1 MICRRKDLGCIQM
14 LSVLVI
20 SKIDAQERLSN
31 TTPKKI
37 YKIMIEIALLI
48 VFENRKAL

>member
-1 MICRRKDLGCIQM
+1 M

>member
-1 MICRRKDLGCIQM
+1 MLCRRKDLGWIQI

-20 SKIDAQERLSN
+20 SKTDAQEGLSN

-37 YKIMIEIALLI
+37 YKIMIEIA
-48 VFENRKAL
+48 F